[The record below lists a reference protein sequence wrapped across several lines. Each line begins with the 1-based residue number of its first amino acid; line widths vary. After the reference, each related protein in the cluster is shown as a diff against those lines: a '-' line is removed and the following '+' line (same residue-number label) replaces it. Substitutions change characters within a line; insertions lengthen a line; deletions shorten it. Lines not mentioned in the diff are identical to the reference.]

1 MASRQK
7 KKSKKA
13 LPHDPFEEMGE
24 LDSLNPD
31 VSGTDGEGAV
41 THAQEDDSHGKPRPR
56 KVAARVTNLETKPLP
71 PLVGET
77 ESAPE
82 SEPELSDLACI
93 EPKQVS
99 GSQKEIRAPEGM
111 DSVSMGEAD
120 TPPETIDMPSE
131 KELSLTEV
139 PDDVEAVDT
148 KSKSEDGIEDGN
160 GQLLDMLIATID
172 DEMDAT
178 FGSGEGTELALAAES
193 STQDEQY
200 VIFSLAGT
208 EYAVP
213 IMNVTEIG
221 YPLNV
226 TAVPNVPDWILGVA
240 NLRGDL
246 ISVVDLRMFFGLERM
261 TSGES
266 VRMLVGRTFQEDLTV
281 GLIVDRA
288 HGIRHLP
295 VEQIE
300 KPTAGIESKI
310 SPYLLGTYEHEGH
323 LLVVLDLDRVL
334 ASAEMRQFEAL

>member
-7 KKSKKA
+7 KKSQKA

-24 LDSLNPD
+24 LYSINPED
-31 VSGTDGEGAV
+31 SGTDGDGAV
-41 THAQEDDSHGKPRPR
+41 TLAQEGDSDGKPRPR
-56 KVAARVTNLETKPLP
+56 KVAAREVDGETKPLV
-71 PLVGET
+71 LVEGET
-77 ESAPE
+77 ESASE
-82 SEPELSDLACI
+82 SESEMPDPASIDI
-93 EPKQVS
+93 EQVS
-99 GSQKEIRAPEGM
+99 ESKKEVQEAQEM
-111 DSVSMGEAD
+111 DSEPLGEAD
-120 TPPETIDMPSE
+120 TTPKTSDTPSE
-131 KELSLTEV
+131 KDLILTEV
-139 PDDVEAVDT
+139 ADDVEAVDT
-148 KSKSEDGIEDGN
+148 KSKSEDGIEDAN

-178 FGSGEGTELALAAES
+178 FGPGEGTGLAPAAES
-193 STQDEQY
+193 PTQDEQY

-246 ISVVDLRMFFGLERM
+246 ISVVDLRMFFGLEST

-295 VEQIE
+295 VEQME
-300 KPTAGIESKI
+300 KPTAGIESQI

-334 ASAEMRQFEAL
+334 ASPEMRQFEPL

>member
-24 LDSLNPD
+24 LYSINPED
-31 VSGTDGEGAV
+31 SGTDGGGAV
-41 THAQEDDSHGKPRPR
+41 TLADEGDSYGKPSSR
-56 KVAARVTNLETKPLP
+56 KVAAREVDRETKPLV
-71 PLVGET
+71 LVEGEA
-77 ESAPE
+77 ESPPE
-82 SEPELSDLACI
+82 SESEMLDPVCIDSMQASELQQEVQD
-93 EPKQVS
+93 E
-99 GSQKEIRAPEGM
+99 EEM
-111 DSVSMGEAD
+111 DSEPLGEGD
-120 TPPETIDMPSE
+120 PPPEISDVPSE
-131 KELSLTEV
+131 KDLILTEV

-148 KSKSEDGIEDGN
+148 KSKSEDGTEDTG

-178 FGSGEGTELALAAES
+178 FGPGEGTGLAPAAES

-246 ISVVDLRMFFGLERM
+246 ISMVDLRMFFGLERT

-266 VRMLVGRTFQEDLTV
+266 TRMLVGRTFQEDLTV

-295 VEQIE
+295 VEQME
-300 KPTAGIESKI
+300 KPTAGIDSQI

-334 ASAEMRQFEAL
+334 ASSEMRQFEPL